1 MISTEYAAGFFDG
14 EGSITLMKPPP
25 WGAVRILRV
34 VVVQNDR
41 RPLDLF
47 MERWGG
53 HVRQLRK
60 CYQWQVA
67 TVKATSF
74 LEDVLPHLIVKHY
87 QAELALKYRSM
98 MRPYGGKW
106 EGRKYTEEEL
116 VKFRDIEEKMI
127 LSKRGVST

>member
-1 MISTEYAAGFFDG
+1 
-14 EGSITLMKPPP
+14 
-25 WGAVRILRV
+25 
-34 VVVQNDR
+34 
-41 RPLDLF
+41 
-47 MERWGG
+47 
-53 HVRQLRK
+53 
-60 CYQWQVA
+60 
-67 TVKATSF
+67 
-74 LEDVLPHLIVKHY
+74 VKHY